1 MIRIANKQRWI
12 FVSFYFLFS
21 LSHNSFEF
29 ELSFLVLFDEVA
41 SVVEVTEENDEAE
54 RICQNGD
61 VHRVR
66 EVTVSQQIVAGMD
79 SHYEKLEL

>member
-1 MIRIANKQRWI
+1 MFI
-12 FVSFYFLFS
+12 FISFFP
-21 LSHNSFEF
+21 SHNSFEF

>member
-1 MIRIANKQRWI
+1 MIRIANKQMD
-12 FVSFYFLFS
+12 FCFFLFPFF

-54 RICQNGD
+54 GICQNSD

-66 EVTVSQQIVAGMD
+66 EVTVSKQIVGGMD

>member
-1 MIRIANKQRWI
+1 MFLFI
-12 FVSFYFLFS
+12 YFFS

-54 RICQNGD
+54 RICQNSD
-61 VHRVR
+61 VHIVR
-66 EVTVSQQIVAGMD
+66 EVTVSKQIVAGMD